1 MKQEY
6 IYNLTLPELIIF
18 SEKEGYTKGNALALW
33 KNLYR
38 NKVESWAE
46 CVNVNEKYLTVI
58 KKQYSL
64 QLPQVKIKRIATDK
78 TIKFLLELSDG
89 NLIESVLM
97 HNKYGMSLCITSQVG
112 CNMGCSFCASGLLGK
127 KRDLMVG
134 EFISQIMVANQYIKK
149 NIASAKVV
157 TNVVIMGI
165 GEPFDNYENFKKA
178 VTILKEENGLAIASR
193 KITVST
199 SGLSPQIINFVNDN
213 ININLAISLHA
224 PNDEMRS
231 KIMKVNK
238 VYDIKNLM
246 GAVDYYLER
255 SNKRITFEYI
265 LFKNINDN
273 LECARELAK
282 LIGSR
287 TKKISVNLIPYNEV
301 DEFSQY
307 QRSLKETV
315 LKFYDELKKNC
326 INVSIRLEYGR
337 NTYLAS
343 IYCNW
348 LLRNCP
354 QAASISLPYS
364 KRILTLIQFFLSS
377 S

>member
-1 MKQEY
+1 MNKLGIIGLGSKTTTYY
-6 IYNLTLPELIIF
+6 IEMLNQLYN
-18 SEKEGYTKGNALALW
+18 
-33 KNLYR
+33 
-38 NKVESWAE
+38 
-46 CVNVNEKYLTVI
+46 
-58 KKQYSL
+58 KK
-64 QLPQVKIKRIATDK
+64 
-78 TIKFLLELSDG
+78 
-89 NLIESVLM
+89 
-97 HNKYGMSLCITSQVG
+97 H
-112 CNMGCSFCASGLLGK
+112 
-127 KRDLMVG
+127 G
-134 EFISQIMVANQYIKK
+134 EFN
-149 NIASAKVV
+149 
-157 TNVVIMGI
+157 TC
-165 GEPFDNYENFKKA
+165 PFTMIN
-178 VTILKEENGLAIASR
+178 
-193 KITVST
+193 
-199 SGLSPQIINFVNDN
+199 INFNEINPFLPNDN

-273 LECARELAK
+273 LECARELVK

-326 INVSIRLEYGR
+326 INVSIRLEYGSDIE
-337 NTYLAS
+337 AA
-343 IYCNW
+343 CGQ
-348 LLRNCP
+348 LRSN
-354 QAASISLPYS
+354 QL
-364 KRILTLIQFFLSS
+364 Q
-377 S
+377 

>member
-97 HNKYGMSLCITSQVG
+97 HNKYGMSLCITSQAG

-199 SGLSPQIINFVNDN
+199 SGLSPQIINFANDN

-273 LECARELAK
+273 LECARELVK

-326 INVSIRLEYGR
+326 INVSIRLEYGSDIE
-337 NTYLAS
+337 AA
-343 IYCNW
+343 CGQ
-348 LLRNCP
+348 LRSN
-354 QAASISLPYS
+354 QL
-364 KRILTLIQFFLSS
+364 Q
-377 S
+377 